1 MPVEAFAGFI
11 FSLRRPSTLCR
22 AAFEGGAGC
31 RNPEALWGRYQVMG
45 REKQFRA
52 GLGLLYEEI
61 KRVPWELGSERE
73 FEDMGTY

>member
-1 MPVEAFAGFI
+1 
-11 FSLRRPSTLCR
+11 
-22 AAFEGGAGC
+22 
-31 RNPEALWGRYQVMG
+31 MG

-61 KRVPWELGSERE
+61 KRVPWELGNERE